1 MIIISVNLSNLMVK
15 IDIMIVPTV
24 MITEDSIIETIIN
37 PIIIDKIKEITTI
50 VIILED
56 KVSRVIIITTID
68 KEVEQVY
75 FKYYNIIL

>member
-1 MIIISVNLSNLMVK
+1 MVK
-15 IDIMIVPTV
+15 IDKMIVPIV
-24 MITEDSIIETIIN
+24 MITEDLIIETIIN

-50 VIILED
+50 VIIIED

-75 FKYYNIIL
+75 FKYYNIIQYI